1 METRNEYFKSI
12 TFQSRALRKSALGKS
27 EAGLVSGARI
37 RKTRNDIVMVNLE
50 K

>member
-1 METRNEYFKSI
+1 MEIRNEYLKSI
-12 TFQSRALRKSALGKS
+12 RFQSQAWRKSTLGKS

-37 RKTRNDIVMVNLE
+37 RKPGNDIVMVNLE